1 MKQLRVVSLLAGGT
15 EIVCGLGAGRL
26 LVGRSHECD
35 NPSWVTVLPVCSR
48 PAFDVSGPSRE
59 IDAEVKRRFRSGEAL
74 YVIDTDLIESLRADI
89 LIAQTHCDVC
99 AVTPGDIQSAAGDAE
114 RRTIALQAGTVDGIY
129 ADILSIGQAIG
140 FQREAIRLVAEMKG
154 RIDAV
159 RDAVKDRPTKSVVVL
174 EWIDPVFTSGNWVP
188 ELVEN
193 ANGRLA
199 LGERDIHSRP
209 ADWSD
214 VQSADPEYLIVAP
227 CGFDL
232 ERTIRELPFLEAL
245 PGWDELRAVSSG
257 NVALADGN
265 KYFNRSGTTIVET
278 VEVLAEILHG
288 HESGHRGDAW
298 LRLDDVREKTSKS

>member
-1 MKQLRVVSLLAGGT
+1 MRQLRVVSLLAGGT
-15 EIVCGLGAGRL
+15 EIVCALGAGKL

-35 NPSWVTVLPVCSR
+35 NPSWVTALPACSR
-48 PAFDVSGPSRE
+48 PAFDVSGSSRE

-74 YVIDTDLIESLRADI
+74 YVIDSELIESLRADL

-99 AVTPGDIQSAAGDAE
+99 AVTPGDIQFAAGDDE
-114 RRTIALQAGTVDGIY
+114 RRMIALKAGTVDGIY
-129 ADILSIGQAIG
+129 ADILSIGQAVG

-159 RDAVKDRPTKSVVVL
+159 RDAVKDRRTKSVVVL
-174 EWIDPVFTSGNWVP
+174 EWIDPIFATGNWVP
-188 ELVEN
+188 ELVERAN
-193 ANGRLA
+193 ARLA

-214 VQSADPEYLIVAP
+214 VQRADPEYLIIAP

-232 ERTIRELPFLEAL
+232 VRTIRELPYLEAL
-245 PGWDELRAVSSG
+245 PGWDDLSAVRHG

-278 VEVLAEILHG
+278 VELLAEILHG
-288 HESGHRGDAW
+288 HESGHLGSAW
-298 LRLDDVREKTSKS
+298 LRFDDVRAKPAKF